1 MKKFTKLICLLL
13 VCMTLTACGS
23 SAPSLKDQG
32 ISLIAMLDELAGN
45 EECVAF
51 YSGSPSINAII
62 SEAAGNHA
70 EPKAVFAITLD
81 SMPVELPGGIS
92 PELERFLSSR
102 VLSTLVTQVNA
113 AAGSEMLAA
122 STICTVNKT
131 FSSQQDADVIY
142 LYTYENAVPVAVT
155 FLTGEDNT
163 VSATAAYILNDRLAL
178 ETPQDI
184 QELFGDLA
192 VKVEPVME

>member
-1 MKKFTKLICLLL
+1 MKKFATLFCLLL
-13 VCMTLTACGS
+13 VCAILTACGTP
-23 SAPSLKDQG
+23 APSLRDQG
-32 ISLIAMLDELAGN
+32 ISLITTLDEMAGN
-45 EECVAF
+45 EECIAI
-51 YSGSPSINAII
+51 YSGSPKINAII
-62 SEAAGNHA
+62 SEAAANHT

-81 SMPVELPGGIS
+81 SAPISLPADIS

-131 FSSQQDADVIY
+131 FSSQQAADVIY

-155 FLTGEDNT
+155 FLTGDDNT
-163 VSATAAYILNDRLAL
+163 VSATAAYILNDRFDLTSAD
-178 ETPQDI
+178 DI
-184 QELFGDLA
+184 QALFGDLA